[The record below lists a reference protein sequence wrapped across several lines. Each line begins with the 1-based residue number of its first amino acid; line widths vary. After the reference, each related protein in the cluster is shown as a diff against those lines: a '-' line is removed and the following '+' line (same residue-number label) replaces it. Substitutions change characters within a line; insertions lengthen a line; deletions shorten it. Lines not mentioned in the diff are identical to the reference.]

1 MVDFMFLAIFM
12 LVSFCNHNVTQY
24 CICFLSHF
32 WINLALNEVFE
43 YDYFTKL
50 VFLIEGLFRLL
61 NHHIFE
67 VCMMA
72 MVYCC
77 LWHNLGLWSLWVLIL
92 MHASLW
98 KIVILIHLPAYLF
111 GTVKCD
117 FICTKV
123 LRFFFFNHSHFL
135 LTGWALCWN
144 CGFFYWIY
152 FHINIRCEF
161 FCAACVLMLFPSSSS
176 GLIWYIF

>member
-61 NHHIFE
+61 NHHIFDG
-67 VCMMA
+67 
-72 MVYCC
+72 Y
-77 LWHNLGLWSLWVLIL
+77 GVLLSVAQLRALIFVSANFNACIL
-92 MHASLW
+92 MKNCHTHSLTSIPIW
-98 KIVILIHLPAYLF
+98 HSQMWFYQYQS
-111 GTVKCD
+111 
-117 FICTKV
+117 

-135 LTGWALCWN
+135 FTGWALCWN